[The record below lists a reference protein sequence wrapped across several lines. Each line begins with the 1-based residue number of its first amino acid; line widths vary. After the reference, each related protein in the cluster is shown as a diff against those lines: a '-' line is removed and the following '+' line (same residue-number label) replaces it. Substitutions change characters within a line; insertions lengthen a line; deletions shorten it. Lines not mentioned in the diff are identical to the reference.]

1 LWENWLERG
10 QLLKKKGVAYGK
22 IILKARREKVQLNN
36 GKSLH
41 KFHLMDTL
49 YGIIIVMIKKP

>member
-1 LWENWLERG
+1 MGKLVRKGSVVE
-10 QLLKKKGVAYGK
+10 KKGVAYGK

>member
-22 IILKARREKVQLNN
+22 IILKARREKVHLNN
-36 GKSLH
+36 GKSSLNE
-41 KFHLMDTL
+41 KVTART
-49 YGIIIVMIKKP
+49 Y

>member
-1 LWENWLERG
+1 M
-10 QLLKKKGVAYGK
+10 LKKKGVAYGK

-49 YGIIIVMIKKP
+49 YGIIIVMISLIAKLNPYFDN

>member
-1 LWENWLERG
+1 M
-10 QLLKKKGVAYGK
+10 LKKKGVAYGK
-22 IILKARREKVQLNN
+22 IILKARREKVHLNN

-49 YGIIIVMIKKP
+49 YGIIIVMISLIAKLNPYFDN